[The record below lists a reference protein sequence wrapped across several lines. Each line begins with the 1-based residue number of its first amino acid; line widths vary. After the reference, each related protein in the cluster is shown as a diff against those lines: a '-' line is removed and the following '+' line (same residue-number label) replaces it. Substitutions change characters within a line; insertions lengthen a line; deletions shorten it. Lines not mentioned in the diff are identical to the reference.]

1 MASGRILLVGVG
13 NIGEMLLQRLDA
25 DVELVCIDRVQANLD
40 RARELRPE
48 NLTTVCGDATSR
60 LQLEEL
66 GIDDIDTVIASSTSE
81 RVNIEVARVIHEH
94 FDVPQVIAVGITRS
108 GIEQLQVYGA
118 EVEDIFHL
126 SASGIVNR
134 LESKSKTALG
144 IGLGRNEILQVE
156 VHPDS
161 RLVNKRLDLFHA
173 SKWRLGIIYR
183 DNQIVIPRGTTVLKP
198 HDKVVLLG
206 EPRAIHT
213 LAERLAFRFTSFP
226 LEFGDTLLVQ
236 TPRQLDQA
244 LLAEIRYLCELLPV
258 ERMLAVVGSPEWQ
271 QPLAEIASACGMK
284 GFDAVAVGKN
294 GLDDLP
300 AICASQ
306 NAHSA
311 LLVLPRRQAL
321 REGLWQPQRIYAK
334 RQLLRLA
341 DTLGCP
347 LLLAAGHFPYRK
359 AAVPAQTPQSLE
371 RALEIALEFST
382 LAHFALE
389 VLTVAPSDYL
399 GSDEEEGS
407 IESMEKIVAYLARTY
422 KKDIPEKFLEGNP
435 IHAIGA
441 ALDDHPLL
449 VADMEAWQKPR
460 LLRSLFN
467 PDSGWEVV
475 RRADSSCLLIPPVA
489 VFE

>member
-1 MASGRILLVGVG
+1 MASGKILLVGAG
-13 NIGEMLLQRLDA
+13 NIGAMLLQRIDE
-25 DVELVCIDRVQANLD
+25 DIELVCIDRVQANLD
-40 RARELRPE
+40 HARELRPE

-66 GIDDIDTVIASSTSE
+66 GLDDIDTVIASSTSE

-108 GIEQLQVYGA
+108 GIELLQQLGA

-126 SASGIVNR
+126 SASGIINR

-161 RLVNKRLDLFHA
+161 RLVNKRLSLFHA
-173 SKWRLGIIYR
+173 SKWRIGIIYR
-183 DNQIVIPRGTTVLKP
+183 DEQIIVPRGTTVLKP

-226 LEFGDTLLVQ
+226 LEFGDTLLLY
-236 TPRQLDQA
+236 TPRNLDPA
-244 LLAEIRYLCELLPV
+244 LLDETRYLCELLPV
-258 ERMLAVVGSPEWQ
+258 EKMLAVVGSSDWQ
-271 QPLAEIASACGMK
+271 QPLQEIAKACGMK
-284 GFDAVAVGKN
+284 SFETVAAGKG

-300 AICASQ
+300 AICTKQ
-306 NAHSA
+306 NAHPA
-311 LLVLPRRQAL
+311 LLVLSRRQAL
-321 REGLWQPQRIYAK
+321 REGLRMLQGVYAK

-341 DTLGCP
+341 ETLGCP
-347 LLLAAGHFPYRK
+347 LLLAAGHFPYQK
-359 AAVPAQTPQSLE
+359 AAVVAQSPQSLE

-389 VLTVAPSDYL
+389 LLASEPSDYL
-399 GSDEEEGS
+399 GSDEDDS
-407 IESMEKIVAYLARTY
+407 TLESMEKIVAYLARTY
-422 KKDIPEKFLEGNP
+422 KKDIPERFLPGNP

-441 ALDDHPLL
+441 ALAEHPLL
-449 VADMEAWQKPR
+449 VTDMEAWQKPA
-460 LLRSLFN
+460 LLRSFLS
-467 PDSGWEVV
+467 PDTGWEVV
-475 RRADSSCLLIPPVA
+475 RRADCSSLLIPPVA